1 MGCEKP
7 TVLGYMKS
15 QPEVLARTYKDR
27 EIFVKPFVDYF
38 IKKDIKKVIFF
49 GSGTSY
55 NVSNIAAY
63 YFKHM
68 VEVDAEAQYPTVY
81 QNYETANRYHFM
93 RDEQVL
99 CVGIS
104 QSGTSISTI
113 NMLQEAKDRG
123 HSTLVITGNTKSE
136 ITKHVDVVTE
146 LLVGPELTPPET
158 KGYTTSV
165 ISVYLWALETA
176 KALNRISQADYE
188 KACAELEVLI
198 NDFDS
203 IVKESEAWYDRNK
216 ATMLNSDRIYVLGY
230 GIDYATVLEGQLKI
244 AEMFR
249 YPIVGYEI
257 EEFMHGPTPAITPKV
272 TFFIVGSEE
281 VEFERM
287 LMIRRALLNYTD
299 RVHVISCS
307 KNVDNVTDK
316 DIIFEG
322 NYNKFIAPLAY
333 TVPMQFVAAK
343 GAKEIGIDTNIWPF
357 KEPIAHLQEEEE
369 S

>member
-1 MGCEKP
+1 MKCEKP

-15 QPEVLARTYKDR
+15 QPEVLARTLKNKNK
-27 EIFVKPFVDYF
+27 FVKPFVEYF
-38 IKKDIKKVIFF
+38 VKNDIKKIIFF

-63 YFKHM
+63 YFKHL
-68 VEVDAEAQYPTVY
+68 VNIDAEAQYPTVY
-81 QNYETANRYHFM
+81 QNYEQANRYGFLK
-93 RDEQVL
+93 DSQVL

-113 NMLQEAKDRG
+113 NMLKNAKERG

-136 ITKHVDVVTE
+136 ITKYVDVVTE

-165 ISVYLWALETA
+165 ISVYLWALEAA
-176 KALNRISQADYE
+176 KATKQITEKQYE
-188 KACAELEVLI
+188 KHLADLQKLVDNFEYV
-198 NDFDS
+198 
-203 IVKESEAWYDRNK
+203 VKESEAWYDRNK
-216 ATMLNSDRIYVLGY
+216 ATFMNSDRIYVLGY

-272 TFFIVGSEE
+272 TFFLVGSEE
-281 VEFERM
+281 VELDRM
-287 LMIRRALLNYTD
+287 LMIRKALLKYTD
-299 RVHVISCS
+299 RVHVISAS
-307 KNVDNVTDK
+307 KKIDDVTEK
-316 DIIFEG
+316 DIIFKG
-322 NYNKFIAPLAY
+322 GFNKWIAPLAY

-343 GAKEIGIDTNIWPF
+343 GAKEIGIDTNEWPF
-357 KEPIAHLQEEEE
+357 KEPIAHLQED
-369 S
+369 

>member
-15 QPEVLARTYKDR
+15 QPEVLKRIYEGR
-27 EIFVKPFVDYF
+27 EKFVQPFVETF
-38 IKKDIKKVIFF
+38 LKKDIKKVLFF

-68 VEVDAEAQYPTVY
+68 VEIDAEAQYPTVY
-81 QNYETANRYHFM
+81 QHYETANRYAFIK
-93 RDEQVL
+93 DEQVL

-113 NMLQEAKDRG
+113 NMLEEARRRG
-123 HSTLVITGNTKSE
+123 HSTLVLTSNLQSE
-136 ITKHVDVVTE
+136 ITRHVDVVTE
-146 LLVGPELTPPET
+146 LLVGPELVPPET
-158 KGYTTSV
+158 KGYTASV
-165 ISVYLWALETA
+165 ISVYLWALECA
-176 KALNRISQADYE
+176 KALKRMSNEEYVQ
-188 KACAELEVLI
+188 CLNELEELI
-198 NDFDS
+198 RDFDE
-203 IVKESEAWYDRNK
+203 VVGDSEAWYERVK
-216 ATMLNSDRIYVLGY
+216 PTILNSDRIYVLGY
-230 GIDYATVLEGQLKI
+230 GVDYATVLEGQLKI
-244 AEMFR
+244 AEMLR

-272 TFFIVGSEE
+272 TFFLVGSEE

-287 LMIRRALLNYTD
+287 LLIRRALLNYTE

-307 KNVDNVTDK
+307 KQVDHVSEK
-316 DIIFEG
+316 DMIFRG
-322 NYNKFIAPLAY
+322 HYNKMIAPLAY

-343 GAKEIGIDTNIWPF
+343 GAKDIGIDTNIWPF
-357 KEPIAHLQEEEE
+357 KEPIAHLQEEDEE
-369 S
+369 